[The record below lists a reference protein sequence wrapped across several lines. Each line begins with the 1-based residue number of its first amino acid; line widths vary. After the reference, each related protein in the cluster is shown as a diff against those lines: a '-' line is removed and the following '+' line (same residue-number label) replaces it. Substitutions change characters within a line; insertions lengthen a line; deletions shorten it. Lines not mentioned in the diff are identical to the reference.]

1 VSTDNTFSLLGIIPA
16 ATQSLFV
23 NIQIR
28 TVSSDSVSYGTARSR
43 GAVIG
48 WVNAP
53 IQTLSQNIQAV
64 SRNDTGKTTRR

>member
-1 VSTDNTFSLLGIIPA
+1 MSPDNTISLLGIIPA
-16 ATQSLFV
+16 AAQSLFV
-23 NIQIR
+23 NIQVR

-43 GAVIG
+43 GAVIR

>member
-1 VSTDNTFSLLGIIPA
+1 MSPDNTISLLGIIPA
-16 ATQSLFV
+16 AAQSLFV